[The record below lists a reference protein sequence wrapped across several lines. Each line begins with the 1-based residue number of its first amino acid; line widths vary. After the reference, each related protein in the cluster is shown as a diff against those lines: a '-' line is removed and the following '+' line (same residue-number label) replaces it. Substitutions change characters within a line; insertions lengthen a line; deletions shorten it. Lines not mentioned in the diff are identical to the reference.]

1 MRARLERL
9 LRRLGAA
16 GVLGMGVLLG
26 CGGFYLN
33 AVAPMEARADAER
46 LALQSVQHDASPHRP
61 VSANGAEEEMRPFYE
76 LFPSPGEL
84 ADEVQHLHRLARG
97 AGLDL
102 AQGEYRLERRP
113 AGLSAY
119 RVTLPVRG
127 SYAQLR
133 RFLSAVLSEMP
144 TVSIDGL
151 RFERRK
157 STDTQLDAQ
166 LRVTLHARP
175 SGDPP

>member
-9 LRRLGAA
+9 LRRLGPA
-16 GVLGMGVLLG
+16 GVLGLGVLLG

-33 AVAPMEARADAER
+33 AVAPVEERAAAER
-46 LALQSVQHDASPHRP
+46 LALQSVARDASPHRL
-61 VSANGAEEEMRPFYE
+61 VSANGSEEELRRFYE
-76 LFPSPGEL
+76 LFPTPGQL
-84 ADEVQHLHRLARG
+84 TDEVQQLHRLARA

-113 AGLSAY
+113 TGLSAY
-119 RVTLPVRG
+119 RATLPVRG

-144 TVSIDGL
+144 TVSIDSL

-157 STDTQLDAQ
+157 SADTQLDAQ

-175 SGDPP
+175 SGDQP